1 MYRLLK
7 TIKITQIIVEKG
19 IRGRTCHAIHRYAIA
34 NNKNIRNHNKDNSHH
49 MLCIGMQDIYMD
61 GAKSYTQPLTILDR
75 HKVTSK
81 FNENF
86 IWSYNENSDKDYIF
100 KVDVKYL
107 KELHELHNDLSL
119 LPE

>member
-1 MYRLLK
+1 MYCLLK

-61 GAKSYTQPLTILDR
+61 GQNLTI
-75 HKVTSK
+75 
-81 FNENF
+81 N
-86 IWSYNENSDKDYIF
+86 
-100 KVDVKYL
+100 
-107 KELHELHNDLSL
+107 
-119 LPE
+119 P